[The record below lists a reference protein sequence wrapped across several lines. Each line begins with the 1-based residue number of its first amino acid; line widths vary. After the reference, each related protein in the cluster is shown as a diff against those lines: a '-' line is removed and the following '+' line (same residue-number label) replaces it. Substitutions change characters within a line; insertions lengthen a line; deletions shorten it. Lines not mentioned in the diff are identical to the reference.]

1 MLSIGSAICTGPAVC
16 SIDSIIIDF
25 IRWGGGGGGGQNFQH
40 KAKTSKIFGGGGGG
54 LQSLEPL
61 TPMPLHML
69 SIHPVLSPS
78 YFLAIVIRTSL
89 LKQEG
94 SA

>member
-1 MLSIGSAICTGPAVC
+1 MC

-40 KAKTSKIFGGGGGG
+40 KAKTSKIFGGGG

-89 LKQEG
+89 LKQVG